1 MREVETLK
9 EAGSRG
15 AGLRILIGR
24 RTGSAYTSDLSPE
37 GIAPPGAIRHR
48 TGRDHHRRPARRP
61 ARARRTRRASRR
73 PAASTAATSPNSK
86 PAVKIDTARRAEAA
100 ALAADP
106 RIVNSE
112 GASFDSHLGRHV
124 FANSLGFAGEY
135 RTSYCSLSMVPV
147 AREGE
152 SMERDY
158 WFSLARG
165 FAGLEAA
172 RRGRPHRRR
181 ARAAPPGRRQGGHA
195 EGARGLRAA
204 HRALAAGQHLRG
216 RPRHLHLPPGVLP
229 GRQARR
235 KGRLRKAHR
244 DRRRHHPRPVRHL
257 ALRRRRR
264 ALAPHRGDRK
274 RRAQAATCSTPTPPA
289 SWG

>member
-24 RTGSAYTSDLSPE
+24 RTGSSYTSDLSPGRHPAAGE
-37 GIAPPGAIRHR
+37 IRPR
-48 TGRDHHRRPARRP
+48 AGRHHHRRSARRP
-61 ARARRTRRASRR
+61 ARPRRTRRAS
-73 PAASTAATSPNSK
+73 PATCGLYCADVAALETGR
-86 PAVKIDTARRAEAA
+86 KIELARRAEAA

-106 RIVNSE
+106 RIANSE

-124 FANSLGFAGEY
+124 FANSRGFAGEY
-135 RTSYCSLSMVPV
+135 RTSYCSLSAVPV

-165 FAGLEAA
+165 FAGLENAGG
-172 RRGRPHRRR
+172 GRPHRRR
-181 ARAAPPGRRQGGHA
+181 ARPAPPGRRQGGHP

-204 HRALAAGQHLRG
+204 HRAHPARQHFRG
-216 RPRHLHLPPGVLP
+216 RARHLHLPPGILP
-229 GRQARR
+229 GRQTRR
-235 KGRLRKAHR
+235 KGGLRKPHR
-244 DRRRHHPRPVRHL
+244 HRRRHPPRPVRHL

-264 ALAPHRGDRK
+264 ALAPHRGH
-274 RRAQAATCSTPTPPA
+274 RAAAC
-289 SWG
+289 